1 MPITASGGWR
11 DCLSLSAFPF
21 GCADVGTLLTTTA
34 LTSDRLA
41 SSLDPFIPQL
51 RMPTRTIT
59 LDSKA
64 AAKGKS
70 ESLQLDFASG
80 AVGYRFWSGSGRHH
94 PLVRA
99 AGAAKKTP
107 MPTVVDA
114 TAGLGRD
121 AFLLASVGAKV
132 VMLERSAEVHAL
144 LEDAL
149 DRARAASDALAEV
162 VSRMTLIHGDAR
174 DYLPNLQAEIV
185 IVDPMHPPR
194 QNSALVKKEMRLLAG
209 IVGADEDSHELM
221 RVALASARDRV
232 VLKWP
237 LGAAPLLETPAPS
250 YQFSGKTVRYEVFL
264 TGTKAG

>member
-1 MPITASGGWR
+1 
-11 DCLSLSAFPF
+11 
-21 GCADVGTLLTTTA
+21 
-34 LTSDRLA
+34 
-41 SSLDPFIPQL
+41 
-51 RMPTRTIT
+51 MPTRTIT

-99 AGAAKKTP
+99 AGVTKKTP

-144 LEDAL
+144 LKDAL